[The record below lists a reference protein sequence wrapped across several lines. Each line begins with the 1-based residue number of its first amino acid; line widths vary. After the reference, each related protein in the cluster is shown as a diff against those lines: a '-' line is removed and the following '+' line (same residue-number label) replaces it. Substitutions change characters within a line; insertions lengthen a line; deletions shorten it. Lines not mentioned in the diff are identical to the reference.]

1 MTKDYGKAAFSSAK
15 TISGDFREFR
25 GETNVMVRMMAED
38 LEKLDVALNDTTNEL
53 TKVKIELQ
61 NLKGKIAV
69 LAALIGGGGGVAA
82 GIVDKLF

>member
-1 MTKDYGKAAFSSAK
+1 MTKDYEKAAFSSAK

-38 LEKLDVALNDTTNEL
+38 LEKLDVALNDTKTEL

-61 NLKGKIAV
+61 NLKSKIAV